1 MIRHICMF
9 KLINEDKDAKIAE
22 FFERAESL
30 KDIPQLKRYEVVKND
45 KRTPDSNFDVSL
57 IFDFDSVEDL
67 NDYQTSPIHINFG
80 KFVASVKEDRACIDY
95 EF

>member
-9 KLINEDKDAKIAE
+9 KLKGDNKDDVIKE
-22 FFERAESL
+22 FCEKAQSL
-30 KDIPQLKRYEVVKND
+30 KTIPQLKRYEVVYND

-67 NDYQTSPIHINFG
+67 NTYQTSPTHIEFG
-80 KFVASVKEDRACIDY
+80 KFVATVKEDRACIDY